1 MRKLTAEQNSVA
13 RRRRNAGEV
22 SLPGKIRDAASTYRG
37 DAVMAGGALAGDILQ
52 FRGTL
57 LMLSAAGAD
66 EFEIRQNPG
75 GRSRNRRRHNTKQ
88 EY

>member
-1 MRKLTAEQNSVA
+1 MPEKFLS
-13 RRRRNAGEV
+13 
-22 SLPGKIRDAASTYRG
+22 PGKIRDADSTYRG

-57 LMLSAAGAD
+57 QMLSAAGAD

-75 GRSRNRRRHNTKQ
+75 
-88 EY
+88 